1 MNYPNFPTTRT
12 ALKKANCSNNMERLQ
27 KILAKAG
34 VASRRKAEL
43 LIQEGRVQVDGTTIT
58 EMGFQVKKGSV
69 VTFDGK
75 RLAGENKVYFVINKP
90 KKVLSTVND
99 DRGRPS
105 VIDLV
110 ESTERIY
117 PVGRLDYESTG
128 VLILTNDGEFAHELT
143 HPRFHLK
150 KVYEVRVK
158 GVMSTTQ
165 IKQME
170 QGILLDGIMTLPA
183 KVVVTHK
190 DFEKSLTEF
199 KITLVEGKNRQIRRM
214 AEALGLSVVR
224 LHRAKFG
231 IVDVKD
237 LPAGQYRRLKPME
250 VKQLRQL
257 SNEGTVSD

>member
-1 MNYPNFPTTRT
+1 MNCQNFPITRI
-12 ALKKANCSNNMERLQ
+12 ALKKASCSNNMERLQ
-27 KILAKAG
+27 KILARAG

-43 LIQEGRVQVDGTTIT
+43 LIQEGRVQVDGLTIT
-58 EMGFQVKKGSV
+58 EMGYQVKKGSV

-99 DRGRPS
+99 DRGRPT

-110 ESTERIY
+110 DSAERIY

-158 GVMSTTQ
+158 GVMSTDQ

-170 QGILLDGIMTLPA
+170 HGILLDGIMTLPA

-224 LHRAKFG
+224 LHRSKFG
-231 IVDVKD
+231 IVDAKD
-237 LPAGQYRRLKPME
+237 LPTGQYRRLKPME

-257 SNEGTVSD
+257 ANEGTVSD

>member
-1 MNYPNFPTTRT
+1 MNCPSFPTTRT
-12 ALKKANCSNNMERLQ
+12 ALKKASCSNNMERLQ
-27 KILAKAG
+27 KVLAKAG
-34 VASRRKAEL
+34 IASRRKAEV
-43 LIQEGRVQVDGTTIT
+43 LIQEGHVQVDGVTIT

-75 RLAGENKVYFVINKP
+75 RLAGENKVYYVLNKP

-99 DRGRPS
+99 DRGRPT
-105 VIDLV
+105 VVELID
-110 ESTERIY
+110 SPERIF
-117 PVGRLDYESTG
+117 PVGRLDYDSTG
-128 VLILTNDGEFAHELT
+128 VLILTNDGEFANELT

-158 GVMSTTQ
+158 GIMSTQQ
-165 IKQME
+165 IKQLE
-170 QGILLDGIMTLPA
+170 QGVLLDDVMTLPT

-190 DFEKSLTEF
+190 DFEKELTEF

-214 AEALGLSVVR
+214 AEALGLTVVR

-231 IVDVKD
+231 IVDLKE
-237 LPAGQYRRLKPME
+237 LPVGQYRRLKPME

-257 SNEGTVSD
+257 ANEGTVSD

>member
-1 MNYPNFPTTRT
+1 MNCPNSPTIKT
-12 ALKKANCSNNMERLQ
+12 ARKKANCLNNMERLQ

-34 VASRRKAEL
+34 VASRRKAEV
-43 LIQEGRVQVDGTTIT
+43 LIQEGRVQVDGVTVT

-75 RLAGENKVYFVINKP
+75 RLAGENKVYFVLNKP

-99 DRGRPS
+99 DRGRPT
-105 VIDLV
+105 VVELID
-110 ESTERIY
+110 STERIF
-117 PVGRLDYESTG
+117 PVGRLDYDSTG
-128 VLILTNDGEFAHELT
+128 VLILTNDGDFANELT

-158 GVMSTTQ
+158 GVMSTDQ

-170 QGILLDGIMTLPA
+170 QGIELDGFMTLPA

-224 LHRAKFG
+224 LHRVKFG
-231 IVDVKD
+231 IVDTKE
-237 LPAGQYRRLKPME
+237 LPVGQYRRLKPME

-257 SNEGTVSD
+257 ANEGTVTD